1 MSDDEG
7 TTAVKYK
14 RYKTTTSAA
23 TEAIGIPTTGTKRK
37 KPPTASTDD
46 DYKDPDYT
54 PGDEATVKELNVIQS
69 IPRPKR
75 RKTKVRSTETNN
87 WVVPEDDDITQ
98 FDEEGEES
106 KQTTEHK
113 TDETKEE
120 EKKEEFPTC
129 NCELETEDGKP
140 SDQKAPA
147 TLNTVKKEGP
157 TQGQQFWGCSNPNW
171 RERCKFFLWDSDFQ
185 SGDYKTKQKAVL
197 KPIDVKKTHRKKEV
211 CLCGDKAVAKRSTTP
226 SNPNRVFWSC
236 PTRKCQFFRW
246 DDT

>member
-1 MSDDEG
+1 MSL
-7 TTAVKYK
+7 
-14 RYKTTTSAA
+14 
-23 TEAIGIPTTGTKRK
+23 TTGTKRK
-37 KPPTASTDD
+37 KPSTTKSADD

-54 PGDEATVKELNVIQS
+54 PGDEASVKELNVIQN

-75 RKTKVRSTETNN
+75 RKTKVRSAETNS

-98 FDEEGEES
+98 FDDEES
-106 KQTTEHK
+106 KRIAEHK
-113 TDETKEE
+113 TEEEEVKEE
-120 EKKEEFPTC
+120 TKKEEFPTC
-129 NCELETEDGKP
+129 DCELETEDGKP

-147 TLNTVKKEGP
+147 ALNTVKKEGP

-171 RERCKFFLWDSDFQ
+171 KERCKFFLWDSEFQ
-185 SGDYKTKQKAVL
+185 SGDYKRYNKAHL

-236 PTRKCQFFRW
+236 PTRACQFFRW